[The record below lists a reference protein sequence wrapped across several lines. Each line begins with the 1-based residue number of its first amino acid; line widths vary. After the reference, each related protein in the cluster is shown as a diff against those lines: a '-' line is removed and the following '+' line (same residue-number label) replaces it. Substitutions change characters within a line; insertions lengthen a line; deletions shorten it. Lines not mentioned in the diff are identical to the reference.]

1 MEKRQYMKTK
11 KIKQINKNKKQNNN
25 NKKTEL

>member
-25 NKKTEL
+25 KKTEL